1 MEHKR
6 KVTAEEYY
14 GDPLLN
20 PMLNAVFNKYRSYGG
35 GRGKIKLVISSQ
47 EEAQRLQAF
56 FGPRIRGLLNAGD
69 TLRMEVGVI
78 EEELGKRFMLTIPS
92 LYGLLYHEPL
102 LTKKESMVKADT
114 EWESLFIR
122 AIELL
127 ENEENINIVNKQFC
141 DLTYDWLYRLWKKEP
156 RSGYRILQAG
166 LKNYNDSLESLQT
179 CLKALWYLLM
189 DWKRLEQENITNSDK
204 IYVSMLENFVAWDHA
219 LDDKKTLAGRLFLRA
234 LEDIYLHK
242 YRENGDADPLEH
254 VPAFMRKRMIYRL
267 YHLGDDSVS
276 SCFHK
281 ATLDIYESMK
291 KETINLSNVE
301 AMDAFEVKS
310 NLFLIENPSVFLYLV
325 DRLKEYVD
333 NHNIPKD
340 LIRERFPIII
350 CTSGCFQTA
359 VLEYVHKCIERN
371 SKCRVYFSGD
381 FDRAGIEMM
390 EKMKE
395 YFPKNVSPFQMDAKT
410 YLSGLNGKCRKLTEK
425 DREILAGKSSE
436 LARLMALHGKKVYQE
451 SIASD
456 LWEVLL
462 REVQC
467 VETISYQ
474 TYGREENA
482 MENRKLEIF
491 LSYCWQDKKIASD
504 IYGFLSKIPNVNIH
518 KDTIDIKKWDS
529 IKEYMHSVGNMD
541 YTILLISDA
550 YLRSRN
556 CMYEVLELMRDR
568 MYKDKIFPAV
578 VSKEIYNPVVV
589 ANYVKYWQDEQQQLE
604 AQLSNLR
611 IQNLGS
617 LNQKLKII
625 QDIASNTAD
634 FLDLIGDMNNPDID
648 EITIEISKK
657 LEEWGVIHPEK

>member
-6 KVTAEEYY
+6 KATAEEYY
-14 GDPLLN
+14 SDPLLK
-20 PMLNAVFNKYRSYGG
+20 PMLSAVFNKYRSYGG

-78 EEELGKRFMLTIPS
+78 EEELGKCFMLTIPS
-92 LYGLLYHEPL
+92 LYALLYHEPL

-114 EWESLFIR
+114 EWESLFIKV
-122 AIELL
+122 IESL
-127 ENEENINIVNKQFC
+127 ENEENINVVNNQFC
-141 DLTYDWLYRLWKKEP
+141 DLTHDWLYRLWKKEP

-166 LKNYNDSLESLQT
+166 LKNDNDSFESLQI

-204 IYVSMLENFVAWDHA
+204 IYVFKLERFVAWDHA
-219 LDDKKTLAGRLFLRA
+219 LDAKKTLAGRLFLRA
-234 LEDIYLHK
+234 LEDIYIQK
-242 YRENGDADPLEH
+242 YRENGETDPLEH
-254 VPAFMRKRMIYRL
+254 VPAFMRKRMMYRL
-267 YHLGDDSVS
+267 YHLGDNSIS

-291 KETINLSNVE
+291 TETLNLSNVE
-301 AMDAFEVKS
+301 EMDEFEVKS
-310 NLFLIENPSVFLYLV
+310 NLFLVKNPSVFLYLL
-325 DRLKEYVD
+325 DRLKEYID
-333 NHNIPKD
+333 KFDISKD
-340 LIRERFPIII
+340 LIRERFPIMI

-359 VLEYVHKCIERN
+359 VLEYVRKCIETN

-390 EKMKE
+390 EKLNE
-395 YFPKNVSPFQMDAKT
+395 YFPKNVSPFQMDVKT
-410 YLSGLNGKCRKLTEK
+410 YLSGLDGKCRDLTEK
-425 DREILAGKSSE
+425 DREILAGKNSE

-462 REVQC
+462 REIQC

-474 TYGREENA
+474 VYGKRGKG

-504 IYGFLSKIPNVNIH
+504 IYDCLSKIPNVNIH
-518 KDTIDIKKWDS
+518 RDTIDIKKWDS
-529 IKEYMHSVGNMD
+529 IKKYMHSIGNMD

-550 YLRSRN
+550 YLKSRN
-556 CMYEVLELMRDR
+556 CMYEVLELMRER
-568 MYKDKIFPAV
+568 VYRDKIFPAV

-611 IQNLGS
+611 LQNLGS
-617 LNQKLKII
+617 LHQKLKII

-648 EITIEISKK
+648 EITVEISKK
-657 LEEWGVIHPEK
+657 LAEWGVICSEN

>member
-14 GDPLLN
+14 GDPLLK
-20 PMLNAVFNKYRSYGG
+20 PMLRAVFNKYRSYGG

-69 TLRMEVGVI
+69 TLRMEVGVV

-92 LYGLLYHEPL
+92 LYELLYHEPL
-102 LTKKESMVKADT
+102 LTKKESMVKADA
-114 EWESLFIR
+114 EWESLFIN
-122 AIELL
+122 AIESL
-127 ENEENINIVNKQFC
+127 EIEENINIVNKQFC

-166 LKNYNDSLESLQT
+166 LKNYNNSLESLQT

-204 IYVSMLENFVAWDHA
+204 IYVSMLENFVAGDQA
-219 LDDKKTLAGRLFLRA
+219 LDAKKTLAGRLFLRA
-234 LEDIYLHK
+234 LETIYIQK
-242 YRENGDADPLEH
+242 YRENGETDPLEH
-254 VPAFMRKRMIYRL
+254 VPAFIRKRMIYRL
-267 YHLGDDSVS
+267 YHLGDNSIS

-291 KETINLSNVE
+291 TETLNLSNVE
-301 AMDAFEVKS
+301 EMDEFEVKS
-310 NLFLIENPSVFLYLV
+310 NLFLVENPSVFLYLL
-325 DRLKEYVD
+325 DRLKEYID
-333 NHNIPKD
+333 KFDISKN
-340 LIRERFPIII
+340 LIRERFPIMI

-359 VLEYVHKCIERN
+359 VLEYVRKCIERN

-390 EKMKE
+390 EKLNE
-395 YFPKNVSPFQMDAKT
+395 YFPKNVSPFQMDVKT
-410 YLSGLNGKCRKLTEK
+410 YLSGLDGKCRDLTEK
-425 DREILAGKSSE
+425 DRDILAGKNSE

-462 REVQC
+462 REIQC

-474 TYGREENA
+474 VYGKRGKG

-504 IYGFLSKIPNVNIH
+504 IYDCLSKIPNLNIH
-518 KDTIDIKKWDS
+518 RDTIDIKKWDS

-550 YLRSRN
+550 YLKSRN

-611 IQNLGS
+611 LQNLGS
-617 LNQKLKII
+617 LHQKLKII

-648 EITIEISKK
+648 EITVEISKK
-657 LEEWGVIHPEK
+657 LAEWGVIHPEK